1 MKMSEQND
9 LTHLHV
15 QRKLRP
21 KIEDV
26 IPLIVDKDNQQNALD
41 FVAWLRENKMSP
53 GWGGIH
59 NTWNVNYKGK
69 VLCKI
74 ALVKTVLNNPIE
86 NHWNCFLYLA
96 NIEKYEDLILSE
108 NLQNFIWD
116 NLIYCVHAPNI
127 DRPAN
132 APKIKHLAS
141 MGGTCNKAKCAITVT
156 VCGKAFEHKCGN
168 GTFRC
173 FWFVNSNKTELEAIK
188 RFLELE
194 RAARKD
200 FD

>member
-1 MKMSEQND
+1 MLEQHD

-21 KIEDV
+21 KVEDV

-69 VLCKI
+69 VLCKVV
-74 ALVKTVLNNPIE
+74 LVTKGFGIPTE
-86 NHWNCFLYLA
+86 NQWTCFLYLA
-96 NIEKYEDLILSE
+96 NIEKYEDVILAE
-108 NLQNFIWD
+108 NLQDFVWD
-116 NLIYCVHAPNI
+116 NLVFCVCAPNMG
-127 DRPAN
+127 RSQ
-132 APKIKHLAS
+132 KIKHLAS
-141 MGGTCNKAKCAITVT
+141 MGGTCNEARCAVTVT
-156 VCGKAFEHKCGN
+156 VCGKVFEYKCGN

-173 FWFVNSNKTELEAIK
+173 YWFVNSNEAEMAAIK
-188 RFLELE
+188 RLIQLE
-194 RAARKD
+194 RQARYEIDKQTL
-200 FD
+200 